1 MTASNEK
8 APWDCETIAVSSD
21 AFAGLTVVITGKLE
35 RMERKEA
42 ERLVERAGGNAV
54 GSISGKTD
62 LLVAG
67 DKAGSKLTKAK
78 EMGVN
83 VIDEAAFIARLELVL
98 P

>member
-1 MTASNEK
+1 M
-8 APWDCETIAVSSD
+8 APDQPVTWDCETIPVSSS

-35 RMERKEA
+35 HMERQEA

-62 LLVAG
+62 LLIAG
-67 DKAGSKLTKAK
+67 EKAGSKLAKAQG
-78 EMGVN
+78 MG
-83 VIDEAAFIARLELVL
+83 ITILDEADFIARLELVL

>member
-1 MTASNEK
+1 M
-8 APWDCETIAVSSD
+8 APDQPIGWDCETIPVSSN

-35 RMERKEA
+35 HMERHEA

-62 LLVAG
+62 LLIAG
-67 DKAGSKLTKAK
+67 EKAGSKLAKAQG
-78 EMGVN
+78 MGITILN
-83 VIDEAAFIARLELVL
+83 EADFIARLEIIL